1 MPPTADPMRRDA
13 DRPLVLEEPTGLRTK
28 DLLSVA
34 DLSSDEVLLILDT
47 AEAMKEVGTRS
58 IKKVPALRG
67 QTVVNLFFESSTRT
81 RTSFEIAEKRLSAD
95 TVNIAAGGSS
105 VTKGETLADTV
116 LNLEAMAP
124 DIIVVRHASAGAG
137 HLVARLCRARV
148 INAGDG
154 MHEHP
159 TQALLDALTIRQRKG
174 RFEGLKVSII
184 GDLLHS
190 RVFRS
195 NLLLLRALGADVCAC
210 GPATLM
216 LPDMNRLGVRV
227 TTSIDEAVRDADV
240 IMLLR
245 IQLERMRGHFLPSLR
260 EYFQRFG
267 MTPARLGHAKPDVI
281 IMHPGPMNRGVE
293 IASEVADGPYS
304 VILEQVANGVA
315 VRMAVLYLLAAR
327 GESLRRTE
335 NSDALG

>member
-95 TVNIAAGGSS
+95 TVNIAADGSS

-245 IQLERMRGHFLPSLR
+245 IQLERMRGHFFPSLR

-327 GESLRRTE
+327 GESLRRTK
-335 NSDALG
+335 NSDAFG